1 MKNKL
6 RLALMVMT
14 MVLGIMFIGFLMS
27 GYVEAQTTTGIYGSK
42 VTKGYTV
49 YSKTIGATNASAE
62 VVAAVTG
69 KRIKVIGYDLIAN
82 GTVNV
87 KFQSN
92 ASDDIQGGPLW
103 YFTSNSGV
111 AKPVTLIN
119 NQPVVIMQ
127 TGVGENLYLNL
138 SAVKYVSGAV
148 IYIVE

>member
-1 MKNKL
+1 MKMGLKTGI
-6 RLALMVMT
+6 AVAW
-14 MVLGIMFIGFLMS
+14 VLCMIIAIGFLMS

-42 VTKGYTV
+42 VTKGYTI

-69 KRIKVIGYDLIAN
+69 KRVKVIGYDLIAN
-82 GTVNV
+82 GDVNV

-111 AKPVTLIN
+111 AKPITLIN

-138 SAVKYVSGAV
+138 SATQYVSGAV
-148 IYIVE
+148 LYYVE

>member
-1 MKNKL
+1 
-6 RLALMVMT
+6 MV
-14 MVLGIMFIGFLMS
+14 VVVIAVCVILLIGLLMS
-27 GYVEAQTTTGIYGSK
+27 NYAEAQTTTSIYGSK
-42 VTKGYTV
+42 VTKGYTI
-49 YSKTIGATNASAE
+49 YSKTIGPTNVSTE

-82 GTVNV
+82 GDVNV

-111 AKPVTLIN
+111 AKPITLIN

-138 SAVKYVSGAV
+138 SATQYVSGAV
-148 IYIVE
+148 LYYVE